1 MCEELDSFAPFLL
14 VNVNQKT
21 RRVLRAVDSIFDVVL
36 TGKMNRC
43 SMRIYC

>member
-21 RRVLRAVDSIFDVVL
+21 RRVLRAVDSIFIVAL